1 MEELKKIISSN
12 IVELRRSSN
21 MTQAELAE
29 KLCYSDKAISKWER
43 GESIPD
49 VFILK
54 QVADMFG
61 VTVDYL
67 LTDHKDEKAAAEK
80 IAKKRT
86 MNHLLIAL
94 ISTGLVWLIATA
106 LFVIFK
112 LSNLAIP
119 RLWLSFIFAIPVSC
133 IVLLTF
139 NSIWGR
145 AKLNYLIIS
154 LLMWSTL
161 LSICLALADFQ
172 IWLLL
177 AIGAPGQ
184 VIIFLWSG
192 LNNKKKK

>member
-80 IAKKRT
+80 IAKKRN

-94 ISTGLVWLIATA
+94 ISTGLVWLISTA

-145 AKLNYLIIS
+145 AKLNYIIIS

-184 VIIFLWSG
+184 IIIILWSG